1 MIEKKVTIKIFA
13 SFAIIISL
21 LNGIEAAKP
30 IWIETY
36 QKGSFEEISPYFSLI
51 VGEQKVDV
59 LLYFSKP
66 KANRIGYSYAHF
78 AYEGTATF
86 QITCLLGNIEAV
98 DASPHSYDMV
108 LDINENKI
116 TFNLIQNKSRY
127 MVFDIRAKG
136 ETYQLIIAADP
147 NLDLSPPKIDGVK
160 VIDAKIGMEDIA
172 NGLNS
177 SNDAKSGKT
186 NTEKIQ
192 KILKKLSQNG
202 GGTLYFPEGVY
213 SFTTIDAENNVSLYL
228 DGGAILRGTGIRTDY
243 NWATTGANGIQIK
256 ERDIR
261 INNVKNFKI
270 IGKGMIDANSIVVSQ
285 KGRTSSGS
293 RELNN
298 DPQPDDWYPDG
309 WNDYRKGIVD
319 GYNSDGIEFKGVTFK
334 DSTGWTFNIRKSKN
348 IIMDNVKMLND
359 YTVVHSDGYDLVSCQ
374 DVKVRNSFGVC
385 GDDVFCPKGDIKE
398 QDMKNYLFQDCV
410 AYAQGGAGCKV
421 GVQASSNV
429 YNIEFNNIDVIRG
442 YRGFTIAH
450 DTGEGI
456 WDGIYFRN
464 IRTEKLHI
472 PSFSNSDAE
481 YYGQYT
487 STPFTIWLLSNGE
500 VKNVEISNCSF
511 ESISRLRAIIK
522 GKGDNGKL
530 SKVTFNNLVMDG
542 RTVESLDD
550 TRLSIGSGVDRDS
563 FLFKNDKV
571 YKASTI
577 VLEAEKAKIDGS
589 KISSGDN
596 GRYSGDNKVEN
607 IGLLDGKENSVTFE
621 VEVDK
626 EDEYFV
632 EVYSITGGSRTFY
645 ITINAE
651 KPQILMCNGDN
662 FNTQGRAFI
671 KLHLKSGKN
680 NIKFSNPKDAAPDLD
695 KIEIVKSGE
704 LLGSIKNYNVLNKQL
719 ILKDSLIYNK
729 QGEVINDK
737 ELSEDEDD
745 FFDVFISKK

>member
-1 MIEKKVTIKIFA
+1 MDKA
-13 SFAIIISL
+13 AIRQGS
-21 LNGIEAAKP
+21 E
-30 IWIETY
+30 
-36 QKGSFEEISPYFSLI
+36 QKGSFETISPYFSLT

-86 QITCLLGNIEAV
+86 QITCLIGNIEAI

-108 LDINENKI
+108 LDINENKV

-136 ETYQLIIAADP
+136 ETYQIIIAADP
-147 NLDLSPPKIDGVK
+147 KLSLSPPEIDGIK
-160 VIDAKIGMEDIA
+160 VIDAKIGMKGIA

-177 SNDAKSGKT
+177 SNDAKSGKG

-192 KILKKLSQNG
+192 KILKQLSQNG

-213 SFTTIDAENNVSLYL
+213 SFTTIDAESNVSLYL
-228 DGGAILRGTGIRTDY
+228 DGGAILRGSGIRTDY

-285 KGRTSSGS
+285 KGKTSSGS

-319 GYNSDGIEFKGVTFK
+319 GNNSDGIEFKGVTFK
-334 DSTGWTFNIRKSKN
+334 DSTGWTFNIRNCKN

-374 DVKVRNSFGVC
+374 DVKVRNCFGVC
-385 GDDVFCPKGDIKE
+385 GDDVFCPKGDIKGV
-398 QDMKNYLFQDCV
+398 DMKNYLFQDSV
-410 AYAQGGAGCKV
+410 AYANGGAGCKV

-429 YNIEFNNIDVIRG
+429 NNIEFNNIDVIKG

-450 DTGEGI
+450 DSGEGT

-481 YYGQYT
+481 HYGQYT
-487 STPFTIWLLSNGE
+487 ATPFTIWLLSNGE
-500 VKNVEISNCSF
+500 VKNIEVTNCSF
-511 ESISRLRAIIK
+511 ESISKLRAMIK

-550 TRLSIGSGVDRDS
+550 ARLSVGSGVDRDS

-571 YKASTI
+571 YKATTI
-577 VLEAEKAKIDGS
+577 VLEAEKAKIDNA
-589 KISSGDN
+589 KISSGDK
-596 GRYSGDNKVEN
+596 GRYSGDNKVGN
-607 IGLLDGKENSVTFE
+607 IGLIDGKENSVTFE
-621 VEVDK
+621 VEIDK
-626 EDEYFV
+626 EDDYFV
-632 EVYSITGGSRTFY
+632 EVYSITKGSRAFY

-662 FNTQGRAFI
+662 FNTQGRNFI

-680 NIKFSNPKDAAPDLD
+680 NIKFSNPNDAAPDLD

-704 LLGSIKNYNVLNKQL
+704 LLGHIKNYNVLSKQL
-719 ILKDSLIYNK
+719 ILKESLISNK
-729 QGEVINDK
+729 LEEIIKDEEDK
-737 ELSEDEDD
+737 DD
-745 FFDVFISKK
+745 FFIDSIIKNKNK